1 MCGVAMAIGASI
13 AVGKTADKG
22 LPESFFDLLR

>member
-1 MCGVAMAIGASI
+1 MAIGASI